1 MQLLVLRLKTF
12 KTKITDLHSLLKNI
26 DTKKSVIFILLL
38 IFLDQFV
45 KIYIKLNYS
54 ITAYGQPPIID
65 LGFFK
70 LLFIENKGMA
80 MGARLNNIIPF
91 LDDNTAKLFL
101 TFFRI
106 FACFGLGFWLR
117 NIIKNKGSQLLIFCV
132 CLIFAGAIGNLI
144 DSVFYGVIFSS
155 SYGQVATLFPDV
167 GYAPLFYG
175 SVVDMIQF
183 PLATWNWP
191 DWLPFVGGEEYTFFE
206 YVFNLADSY
215 ISTGVI
221 LLLVSN
227 KKVSF

>member
-1 MQLLVLRLKTF
+1 M
-12 KTKITDLHSLLKNI
+12 LKNI
-26 DTKKSVIFILLL
+26 DAKKSIIFILSL

-45 KIYIKLNYS
+45 KIYIKLNYPL
-54 ITAYGQPPIID
+54 TAYGEPPIID

-80 MGARLNNIIPF
+80 MGAKLNNLIPF
-91 LDDNTAKLFL
+91 LDDNTAKLIL
-101 TFFRI
+101 TIFRI
-106 FACFGLGFWLR
+106 FACIGIGFWLKS
-117 NIIKNKGSQLLIFCV
+117 IIKNKGPQLLIICV

-144 DSVFYGVIFSS
+144 DSVFYGLVFSS
-155 SYGQVATLFPDV
+155 SYGQVASLFPEA

-191 DWLPFVGGEEYTFFE
+191 TWVPFIGGDEYTFFE
-206 YVFNLADSY
+206 YVFNFADSY

-221 LLLVSN
+221 LLLIFN
-227 KKVSF
+227 KKVSL